1 MMLLEKST
9 LLDPWTSPHSAPTG
23 CRRELERRARAR
35 SRIHPSPPLPDGGEK
50 WTRRRLRLRVRP
62 VRLRESDGGKQKKKL
77 LLFILR
83 QFRFLLLDFQ
93 VVCVFYS
100 FAR

>member
-23 CRRELERRARAR
+23 CRRELERRAR

-50 WTRRRLRLRVRP
+50 WTRRRLRLRVRAGA
-62 VRLRESDGGKQKKKL
+62 VRLRVSGGKASEET
-77 LLFILR
+77 FTI
-83 QFRFLLLDFQ
+83 
-93 VVCVFYS
+93 YS
-100 FAR
+100 KPI